1 MQTSKLIS
9 TISYNT
15 PSFLKG
21 KLHTLVRQG
30 IIEYAHWIWH
40 KPEQDEDNK
49 EHAHVVL
56 KPNKR
61 LDTSALRNE
70 FLEPVQGE
78 DKPRN
83 VLPFKSSKMRDW
95 LLYAVHDKVYLLRK
109 CQNRAITYQKSD
121 LQTTEPDL
129 LEEDWR
135 DAHEGEDSRIK
146 QVIEAARNGVPF
158 RQLVEAG
165 VIPINQLFQYKDVF
179 QGFFVEVTE
188 RNGRDGHEEK
198 TV

>member
-21 KLHTLVRQG
+21 KLYSLVQQG

-40 KPEQDEDNK
+40 KPETDETK
-49 EHAHVVL
+49 EHAHLVL

-70 FLEPVQGE
+70 FVELVQGE
-78 DKPRN
+78 DKPRG
-83 VLPFKSSKMRDW
+83 VLPFDNSKMRDW

-109 CQNRAITYQKSD
+109 CQNRSITYQKSD
-121 LQTTEPDL
+121 LLTTEPDL

-135 DAHEGEDSRIK
+135 DAHEGEDGRIK

-158 RQLVEAG
+158 RQLVEMG
-165 VIPINQLFQYKDVF
+165 VIPINQLFQFKDIY
-179 QGFFVEVTE
+179 QGFFVDLTE
-188 RNGRDGHEEK
+188 RNGREGHEND
-198 TV
+198 